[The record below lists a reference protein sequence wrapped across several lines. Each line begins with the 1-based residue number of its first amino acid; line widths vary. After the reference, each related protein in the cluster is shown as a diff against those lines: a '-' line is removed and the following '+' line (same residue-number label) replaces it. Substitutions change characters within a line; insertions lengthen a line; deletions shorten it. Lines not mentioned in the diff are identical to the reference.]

1 MTIAIGQLFFFA
13 SASAAAIAFFA
24 ASRSIGGP
32 YGVVGG
38 GAGDGGCWAP
48 AGIAAPINNVVAIM
62 IVCSLRIVSSLLL
75 GRFEHSLIE
84 RNRKFVD
91 SLLEGDGFELPVP
104 RAMQARLEAKIAGFG
119 CVRRRLSAA
128 AVGGHQLMRKAKSR
142 NRTLIARGTGSSNPS
157 PSSGE
162 SSANLIFG
170 AASRRRGCRAPSIIL
185 SAPASSPAIR
195 ALR

>member
-1 MTIAIGQLFFFA
+1 MP
-13 SASAAAIAFFA
+13 S
-24 ASRSIGGP
+24 SRPRAPGRRS
-32 YGVVGG
+32 
-38 GAGDGGCWAP
+38 GCRSP
-48 AGIAAPINNVVAIM
+48 A
-62 IVCSLRIVSSLLL
+62 
-75 GRFEHSLIE
+75 LIE
-84 RNRKFVD
+84 KVRFAPD
-91 SLLEGDGFELPVP
+91 SPLEGDGFELPVP

-195 ALR
+195 ALRSSARPGYDSGCQLYRLRCGQPPRAIVDTKPDGDSG